1 MKKIVLLP
9 LDERPCTY
17 NYPMLLGKMARDVE
31 IVNIKRD
38 YLGKKKQAPD
48 LKKIDEYL
56 INSCVDADYLVIA
69 IDTLLYG
76 GILPSRLHYKKEEEL
91 EERLSLLKKLKEKN
105 PKLKIFAYHLIM
117 RCPSY
122 SSNDEEPD
130 YYILCGEQIHNLGKY
145 EHLSE
150 IRSLSE
156 EEEKKYQEI
165 QKFIKDN
172 NYQNYVDDYLK
183 RRNINTNLNNK
194 SVDLVKENII
204 DFLIIPQDDSAPY
217 GYTAKDQ
224 IKVRSHIQNL
234 RLDLK
239 VLMYPDADAVTNT
252 LLARAINDLNKFKPK
267 VFVRYASSTNG
278 NLVPLYEDRNV
289 SESIKYQIMAAGGL
303 NVYDYSLA
311 DMILM
316 VNIPGYDMQEAVNQK
331 NNYLQYSVFRNL
343 VEYVEF
349 IDYLVK
355 EKKTVIVA
363 DIAYANGGDLLLLSM
378 LKEKNLLYKV
388 NAYAGWNT
396 SANTLGTCIPHG
408 MINHIYKDSQA
419 HLDFLALRYL
429 EDLGYMSVVR
439 NKIFQ
444 EISKEGMNWFTI
456 DGKRGK
462 VSKRIWKAL
471 NEFAQENLNTLE
483 YEVEIIDNFQ
493 PWERMFETELVVK
506 LHKKDLVKN

>member
-1 MKKIVLLP
+1 MNKILHIP
-9 LDERPCTY
+9 LDERPC
-17 NYPMLLGKMARDVE
+17 NYEFPKQIFQGGEWE
-31 IVNIKRD
+31 ILTLPFS
-38 YLGKKKQAPD
+38 YLGLKKKPAQIE
-48 LKKIDEYL
+48 KIQQWVLNNYQSAYG
-56 INSCVDADYLVIA
+56 IVIS
-69 IDTLLYG
+69 IDMLLYG
-76 GILPSRLHYKKEEEL
+76 GIVPSRIHYFSFEELKERLNILKLIKSKRPDFKIYAYNLVMRCPQYNDDDEEPSYYQNYGLNIFRHKYIEHKKSLNIATNEEL
-91 EERLSLLKKLKEKN
+91 EEEKQ
-105 PKLKIFAYHLIM
+105 IFI
-117 RCPSY
+117 P
-122 SSNDEEPD
+122 EEFVLD
-130 YYILCGEQIHNLGKY
+130 YET
-145 EHLSE
+145 
-150 IRSLSE
+150 
-156 EEEKKYQEI
+156 
-165 QKFIKDN
+165 
-172 NYQNYVDDYLK
+172 
-183 RRNINTNLNNK
+183 RRMTNLQVVLEVIN
-194 SVDLVKENII
+194 LVKENII

-506 LHKKDLVKN
+506 LNEKDLVKN